1 MLPFIVRRLVNAIPV
16 VFGGSLLIFFI
27 LQLAPGDYLTSQAL
41 DPNVSPEQIANL
53 KRQFGLDRSIP
64 EQYVLWVSNILQ
76 GNLGDSFAYKQPVA
90 QVIAPRVINSLYL
103 VLLNLVLFYAIAIP
117 LGVYGAVRQ
126 YSLGDKVISTVMYF
140 FLGFPS
146 FFFALIVIFG
156 ILQLRFATGWDIPV
170 GGMTSSNYNDLSPL
184 GKFWDVLKHLLIPA
198 LTLAIISVA
207 GFSRIM
213 RGQMLEYLGQD
224 FIRTARAKGLSE
236 RKVVYKHA
244 FRNAVIPFVAT
255 IGGVLP
261 GLIGGAGFVE
271 VVFNYPG
278 MTPMILDAINTQD
291 LYLLAGFNVVV
302 LVLVILGNMISD
314 FLLGVVDP
322 RIRYA

>member
-1 MLPFIVRRLVNAIPV
+1 MLPFILRRLVNAIPV
-16 VFGGSLLIFFI
+16 LIGGSLLIFFI
-27 LQLAPGDYLTSQAL
+27 LQLAPGDYLTTQKL

-53 KRQFGLDRSIP
+53 QRQFGLDRSIP
-64 EQYVLWVSNILQ
+64 EQYFLWMKNLFQ

-90 QVIAPRVINSLYL
+90 QVITPRVINSLYL
-103 VLLNLVLFYAIAIP
+103 VILNTILFYAIAIP

-126 YSLGDKVISTVMYF
+126 YSLGDKFISTIMYF

-156 ILQLRFATGWDIPV
+156 ILQLRFATGWDIPI
-170 GGMTSSNYNDLSPL
+170 GGMTSPNYNDLSV
-184 GKFWDVLKHLLIPA
+184 GAKVWDVFKHILIPA
-198 LTLAIISVA
+198 LTLAIISVS
-207 GFSRIM
+207 GFSRVM

-244 FRNAVIPFVAT
+244 FRNAIIPFVAT

-261 GLIGGAGFVE
+261 GLISGAGFVE

-278 MTPMILDAINTQD
+278 MTPMILDAITSQD

-302 LVLVILGNMISD
+302 LVLVILGNMVSD